1 MIKLKELLEL
11 RNMVYSE
18 SIKPKH
24 EKKMNQKLTIWNEN
38 LVLPKRI
45 PPENDSNET
54 LGEVKYL
61 SKIKLNNDIVKSG
74 DDVKENFL
82 PLIEKYNL
90 RVTEEGLSTIIKQS
104 TKFIMEL
111 KYHYNRPRPYQ
122 VAEFYGIDLN
132 GTELDSMKTPSFPSG
147 HAVQG
152 YMIGEYL
159 AKVDPT
165 HSNEYRQVGEDIA
178 QSRLVAKAHYPSDKA
193 YGKELAK
200 FLVNSMKKI

>member
-111 KYHYNRPRPYQ
+111 KYH
-122 VAEFYGIDLN
+122 
-132 GTELDSMKTPSFPSG
+132 
-147 HAVQG
+147 
-152 YMIGEYL
+152 
-159 AKVDPT
+159 
-165 HSNEYRQVGEDIA
+165 
-178 QSRLVAKAHYPSDKA
+178 
-193 YGKELAK
+193 
-200 FLVNSMKKI
+200 